1 MIKCVLVVTKKKTLA
16 VIALYFY
23 PLFQASWSKS

>member
-1 MIKCVLVVTKKKTLA
+1 MIKCVLVVTKKTLA